1 MDKFTKLRDEIS
13 TIILGTD
20 IVSEKFFSSRTKY
33 EELAGK
39 VSAALPASVT
49 GKKEE

>member
-1 MDKFTKLRDEIS
+1 MDKFTKLKDEIS
-13 TIILGTD
+13 TIIFGTD
-20 IVSEKFFSSRTKY
+20 MCLKSFSSRTKY

>member
-1 MDKFTKLRDEIS
+1 MI
-13 TIILGTD
+13 
-20 IVSEKFFSSRTKY
+20 SSRTKY

>member
-1 MDKFTKLRDEIS
+1 MILIIDNHIYCS
-13 TIILGTD
+13 T
-20 IVSEKFFSSRTKY
+20 RTKY